1 MSVHSHQ
8 KKKRRDNQHMRFRS
22 MGDHDEFLQRITK
35 TLYYSKLPV
44 TERFSLPLSELAVE
58 LYSEVKVGRSLERLR
73 IEDASDITRNA
84 CISPCSL
91 VLAVIYLEQ
100 LKATNPVYV
109 DKVGSSELFL
119 ISLMVASKF
128 LNDNGEDDDVLN
140 SEWASSANLSLSD
153 LNRLEKE
160 FLNAIEWK
168 VFVKVDD
175 FWKKLHMLET
185 KVALSEGKKRGWFSY
200 TELEKLLDQLNAFLL
215 AQAVL
220 TISAVCLASYTAG
233 MLTVIGST
241 MVVTQLV
248 YAPTLLLSSPTL
260 DTAVWQ
266 SGSLPPISVPE
277 PPSIENGTYERCPDF
292 LWLQELTLPYI
303 PQLASTDEAYMKEKN
318 ASDYNIFVS
327 TPYYLLGFQHHWKQ
341 SATYLI
347 NK

>member
-8 KKKRRDNQHMRFRS
+8 RKKRRENQHMRFRS

-58 LYSEVKVGRSLERLR
+58 LYSEVKMGRSLERLR
-73 IEDASDITRNA
+73 IEDASDISRNA

-100 LKATNPVYV
+100 LKSTNPVYV
-109 DKVGSSELFL
+109 DRVAPSELFL

-175 FWKKLHMLET
+175 FWKKLHALET

-241 MVVTQLV
+241 MVVTHLV
-248 YAPTLLLSSPTL
+248 YIPAQLSSLPL
-260 DTAVWQ
+260 DSAVWQ
-266 SGSLPPISVPE
+266 RGSIPPISLNE
-277 PPSIENGTYERCPDF
+277 PQAISNGTFEHCSDF
-292 LWLQELTLPYI
+292 RWLQELTLPYI
-303 PQLASTDEAYMKEKN
+303 PPLASTDEPLMNEKN
-318 ASDYNIFVS
+318 SSDYNIFVS

-341 SATYLI
+341 PAMYLI